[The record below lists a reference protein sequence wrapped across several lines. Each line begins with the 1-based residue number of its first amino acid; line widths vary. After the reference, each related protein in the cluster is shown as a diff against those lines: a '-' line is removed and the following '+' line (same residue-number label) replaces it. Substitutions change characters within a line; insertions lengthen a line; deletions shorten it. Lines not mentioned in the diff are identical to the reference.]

1 MVKNVKLISI
11 EGDAFQI
18 PISCCHLSEVINC
31 ELECHSSEDENGSSD
46 EAQNGTDSFITLSLT
61 ASKIHSSALRKVADF
76 MMHFEEEEMTS
87 FSPPFTTENLGE
99 IVQQWYA
106 DFITSGVDHS
116 LLTDIIAAANFLVS
130 EIPNPNV
137 FCNSTPSTY
146 VCSYQFSILQS
157 IQPLLK
163 LSVLAMSININGKSP
178 ETLRPMF
185 GISNNLNDSEQ
196 KARVMKENEWAF
208 EARRQFEENQ
218 AQE

>member
-18 PISCCHLSEVINC
+18 PISCCLSEVINC

-46 EAQNGTDSFITLSLT
+46 EAQNGTDSCITLSLT

-116 LLTDIIAAANFLVS
+116 LLTDIIAAANFL
-130 EIPNPNV
+130 
-137 FCNSTPSTY
+137 
-146 VCSYQFSILQS
+146 S

>member
-1 MVKNVKLISI
+1 MNTSGERHEMVKNVKLISI

-18 PISCCHLSEVINC
+18 PISCCQSEVINC

-106 DFITSGVDHS
+106 DFITTGVDHS
-116 LLTDIIAAANFLVS
+116 LLTDIIAAANFL
-130 EIPNPNV
+130 
-137 FCNSTPSTY
+137 
-146 VCSYQFSILQS
+146 S

>member
-1 MVKNVKLISI
+1 MVKKVKLISI

-31 ELECHSSEDENGSSD
+31 ELECHSSEDEDASND
-46 EAQNGTDSFITLSLT
+46 AQNGTDSCITLSLT

-87 FSPPFTTENLGE
+87 FSPPFTTENIGE

-116 LLTDIIAAANFLVS
+116 LLTDIIAAANFL
-130 EIPNPNV
+130 
-137 FCNSTPSTY
+137 
-146 VCSYQFSILQS
+146 S

-208 EARRQFEENQ
+208 EARRKFEENQ
-218 AQE
+218 AKNDYTDS

>member
-31 ELECHSSEDENGSSD
+31 ELECHSSEDEDASND
-46 EAQNGTDSFITLSLT
+46 AQNGTDSCITLSLT

-87 FSPPFTTENLGE
+87 FSPPFTTENIGE

-116 LLTDIIAAANFLVS
+116 LLTDIIAAANFL
-130 EIPNPNV
+130 
-137 FCNSTPSTY
+137 
-146 VCSYQFSILQS
+146 S

-208 EARRQFEENQ
+208 EARRKFEENQ
-218 AQE
+218 AKNDYTDS